1 MMEKKK
7 IKYGM
12 NHFPFGNIPLIHS
25 FENTWELNWVNKFKT
40 QFVSCAF
47 LHVSTSS
54 ITNIWNVASGYL
66 KLIFLDNCLKFD

>member
-12 NHFPFGNIPLIHS
+12 NRFPFGNIPLIHS

-47 LHVSTSS
+47 LM
-54 ITNIWNVASGYL
+54 
-66 KLIFLDNCLKFD
+66 